1 MDVFV
6 KILGPDSDEVR
17 AAEALRHFGDRA
29 AVKVL
34 GYASGMPDNP
44 WPTVEDWGRGF
55 DRYRASGD
63 RTISAMH
70 TSGLLC

>member
-34 GYASGMPDNP
+34 GSLPGAYPP
-44 WPTVEDWGRGF
+44 R
-55 DRYRASGD
+55 
-63 RTISAMH
+63 H
-70 TSGLLC
+70 TTRQRC